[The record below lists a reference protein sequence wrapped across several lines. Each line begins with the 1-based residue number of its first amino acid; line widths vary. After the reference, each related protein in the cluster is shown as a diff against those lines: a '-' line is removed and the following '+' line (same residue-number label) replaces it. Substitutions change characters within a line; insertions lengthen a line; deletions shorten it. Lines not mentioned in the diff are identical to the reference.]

1 MGSRMRVVVTMP
13 ATQEVSS
20 YAAKRFAAGA
30 LFCPDCRLRLEKPLL
45 RCPSCGFTGEDTLR
59 MFSGSAPSMQPWMDQ
74 ANCWDE
80 ASRKKI
86 LGCMNKLQRRFPQI
100 HWCLLSI
107 KLPEDVRLRLFNFWF
122 FNVSP
127 VQNEEEREKRS
138 WTILLTYDV
147 DHQRLVIT
155 PGYQVEPILADDD
168 WEDLLTTLKSSWR
181 EGGILEGYRDFFVE
195 AEFKLMMASRR
206 MNNIIKNREGD
217 AS

>member
-1 MGSRMRVVVTMP
+1 MRAVVTMP
-13 ATQEVSS
+13 PTHEVSS

-30 LFCPDCRLRLEKPLL
+30 LFCPDCRLRLEKPVL

-59 MFSGSAPSMQPWMDQ
+59 LFSGSAPVMEPWMDQ
-74 ANCWDE
+74 AHCWDE
-80 ASRKKI
+80 PSRKKI
-86 LGCMNKLQRRFPQI
+86 LGWVGKLRRRFPQI

-127 VQNEEEREKRS
+127 VQNEEDREKRS

-147 DHQRLVIT
+147 DHQRLVVT
-155 PGYQVEPILADDD
+155 PGYQAEPLLADDD

-181 EGGILEGYRDFFVE
+181 EGGILKGYRDFFLE
-195 AEFKLMMASRR
+195 AERKLVMASRR
-206 MNNIIKNREGD
+206 MNDIIKNREGG
-217 AS
+217 AP